1 MTFNT
6 LAVHTKL
13 LSYVGSVT
21 LHIFLILTIILLT
34 FFPEYNLNSWTKYS
48 QVNSFVL
55 KTSGQANT
63 GSWGMFGQFLLHGSL
78 VLTIGN

>member
-21 LHIFLILTIILLT
+21 LHIFLILTIILQT
-34 FFPEYNLNSWTKYS
+34 FFPEYNLNSWTIYS

-63 GSWGMFGQFLLHGSL
+63 ESWGMFGQFL
-78 VLTIGN
+78 VYEA